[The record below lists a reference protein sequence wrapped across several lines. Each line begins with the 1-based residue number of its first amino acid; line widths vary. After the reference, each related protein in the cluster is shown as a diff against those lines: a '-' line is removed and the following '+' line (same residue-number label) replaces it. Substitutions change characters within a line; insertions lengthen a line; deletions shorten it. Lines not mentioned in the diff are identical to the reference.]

1 MTRKFAVTLFAT
13 SLTLVGCGSTS
24 TTKQDAAVA
33 ADGHAADVVA
43 QNPDVVPT
51 PDTAPV
57 TPDTALVT
65 PDTALVTPDTAPVTP
80 DTAPPVDVAR
90 PADVAIPDGSPVVPD
105 TRPDVVTPRPEAG
118 RDVAIVDAPNTDAG
132 VDAADAGDGSN
143 VDGGTSDGGDGGQD

>member
-43 QNPDVVPT
+43 PNPDVVPT

-57 TPDTALVT
+57 TLDTA
-65 PDTALVTPDTAPVTP
+65 PVTPDTAPVTP
-80 DTAPPVDVAR
+80 DTAPVTPDTAR
-90 PADVAIPDGSPVVPD
+90 PVDVAIPDGSPVVPD
-105 TRPDVVTPRPEAG
+105 TRPDVVTPQPEAG

-132 VDAADAGDGSN
+132 VDAADAGDGSD
-143 VDGGTSDGGDGGQD
+143 VDGGISDGGDGG

>member
-13 SLTLVGCGSTS
+13 SLTLIGCGSTS

-33 ADGHAADVVA
+33 ADGHAADVVP

-51 PDTAPV
+51 PDTV
-57 TPDTALVT
+57 LVT

-80 DTAPPVDVAR
+80 DTAPVTPDT
-90 PADVAIPDGSPVVPD
+90 AIVTPDTALVTPD

-118 RDVAIVDAPNTDAG
+118 HDVAIVDAPNTDAG
-132 VDAADAGDGSN
+132 VDAADAGDGSDI
-143 VDGGTSDGGDGGQD
+143 DGGTSDGADGGQD

>member
-13 SLTLVGCGSTS
+13 SLTLIGCGSTS

-33 ADGHAADVVA
+33 ADGHAADVVP
-43 QNPDVVPT
+43 QNPDVVPTPDTVLVTPDTALVTPDTAPVT

-65 PDTALVTPDTAPVTP
+65 PDTALVTPDTALVT
-80 DTAPPVDVAR
+80 
-90 PADVAIPDGSPVVPD
+90 PD

-118 RDVAIVDAPNTDAG
+118 HDVAIVDAPNTDAG
-132 VDAADAGDGSN
+132 VDAADAGDGSDI
-143 VDGGTSDGGDGGQD
+143 DGGTSDGADGGQD

>member
-13 SLTLVGCGSTS
+13 SLTLIGCGSTS

-33 ADGHAADVVA
+33 ADGHAADVVP
-43 QNPDVVPT
+43 QNPDVVPTPDTVLVTPDTALVT

-65 PDTALVTPDTAPVTP
+65 PDTALVTPDTALVT
-80 DTAPPVDVAR
+80 
-90 PADVAIPDGSPVVPD
+90 PD

-118 RDVAIVDAPNTDAG
+118 HDVAIVDAPNTDAG
-132 VDAADAGDGSN
+132 VDAADAGDGSDI
-143 VDGGTSDGGDGGQD
+143 DGGTSDGADGGQG

>member
-43 QNPDVVPT
+43 PNPDVVPT

-57 TPDTALVT
+57 TLDSAP
-65 PDTALVTPDTAPVTP
+65 VTPDTAPVTP
-80 DTAPPVDVAR
+80 DTAPVTPDTAR
-90 PADVAIPDGSPVVPD
+90 PVDVAIPDGSPVVPD
-105 TRPDVVTPRPEAG
+105 TRPDVVTPQPEAG

-132 VDAADAGDGSN
+132 VDAADAGDGSD
-143 VDGGTSDGGDGGQD
+143 VDGGISDGGDGG

>member
-13 SLTLVGCGSTS
+13 SLTLIGCGSTS
-24 TTKQDAAVA
+24 TTKQDAAPAAEAQAAEVA
-33 ADGHAADVVA
+33 T

-51 PDTAPV
+51 PDTVPVTPDTALVTPDTALV

-80 DTAPPVDVAR
+80 DTR
-90 PADVAIPDGSPVVPD
+90 PADV
-105 TRPDVVTPRPEAG
+105 VTPQPEAG

-132 VDAADAGDGSN
+132 VDVANAGDGSD
-143 VDGGTSDGGDGGQD
+143 VDGGASDGGDGGQD

>member
-43 QNPDVVPT
+43 PNPDVVPT

-57 TPDTALVT
+57 TLDTA
-65 PDTALVTPDTAPVTP
+65 PVTPDTAPVTP
-80 DTAPPVDVAR
+80 DTAPVTPDTAR
-90 PADVAIPDGSPVVPD
+90 PVDVAIPDGSPVVPD

-132 VDAADAGDGSN
+132 VDAATAGDGSDL
-143 VDGGTSDGGDGGQD
+143 DGGTSDGGDGGQD

>member
-13 SLTLVGCGSTS
+13 SLTLIGCGSTS

-33 ADGHAADVVA
+33 ADGHAADVVP
-43 QNPDVVPT
+43 QNPDVVPTPDTVLVTPDTALVT

-65 PDTALVTPDTAPVTP
+65 PDTALVTPDTALVT
-80 DTAPPVDVAR
+80 
-90 PADVAIPDGSPVVPD
+90 PD

-118 RDVAIVDAPNTDAG
+118 HDVAIVDAPNTDAG
-132 VDAADAGDGSN
+132 VDAADAGDGSDI
-143 VDGGTSDGGDGGQD
+143 DGGTSDGADGGQD